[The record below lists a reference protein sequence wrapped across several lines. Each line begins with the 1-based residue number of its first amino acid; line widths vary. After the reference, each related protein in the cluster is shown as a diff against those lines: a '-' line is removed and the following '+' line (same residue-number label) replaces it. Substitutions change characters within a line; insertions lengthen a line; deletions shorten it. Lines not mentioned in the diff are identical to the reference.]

1 MRAEQLTDACAGH
14 GEGPVWDAVAGV
26 LRWVDMMRGDVL
38 TLTPAGSVSRLH
50 VSGIAAALRPRSHG
64 GLAVAVERG
73 FTLVDADGTAGP
85 ELSAFTDPQ
94 CRMNDGGADRQGRFL
109 CGSMAYDMT
118 SPRGALYRLDPDG
131 TVTAVLREVTVSN
144 GIAWDAAGEQMFYID
159 SATQRVDVFDYD
171 TAAGLAAGTPGRDQ
185 PRGRDA
191 RRPGPGRRGRHLGCV
206 VAGQRCSP
214 VRAGGRLDAVI
225 ELPAGL
231 VTACA
236 FGGDDLSDLF
246 ITTSRMDLEPGEQ
259 PAAGAVFTVRPG
271 VRGLATGTFAG

>member
-1 MRAEQLTDACAGH
+1 
-14 GEGPVWDAVAGV
+14 
-26 LRWVDMMRGDVL
+26 
-38 TLTPAGSVSRLH
+38 
-50 VSGIAAALRPRSHG
+50 
-64 GLAVAVERG
+64 
-73 FTLVDADGTAGP
+73 
-85 ELSAFTDPQ
+85 
-94 CRMNDGGADRQGRFL
+94 
-109 CGSMAYDMT
+109 MT

-171 TAAGLAAGTPGRDQ
+171 TAAGRPLE
-185 PRGRDA
+185 
-191 RRPGPGRRGRHLGCV
+191 RRPLAEISPADGMPDGLALDAESGIWVALWKGSAVRRYG
-206 VAGQRCSP
+206 
-214 VRAGGRLDAVI
+214 AGGRLDAVI
-225 ELPAGL
+225 ELPADL

-259 PAAGAVFTVRPG
+259 PAAGAVFIVRPG